1 MASNC
6 VELRAGNSP
15 RGQECHVPRPGGAIN
30 ATRMRVLLPLPS
42 IWVLMSQPSHG
53 ATGSH
58 CVRPIRE
65 SGIAVTRLCL
75 AFLLAFILIPICALA
90 QANGRLQIHF
100 MDVGQGDG
108 ALLISPQGETV
119 LFDNGALGL
128 CERPLRY
135 LRQLQV
141 SKIDYQVVSHYH
153 ADHIG
158 CTTAVLGEFPL
169 ARFSFD
175 RGGGYKSGVYSR
187 YVAAVGDKRRT
198 PMIGDRLVLDQTSA
212 SPVTVTFIAMNG
224 NGLRS
229 RNENDLSLVAHVKF
243 GDFEAAIGGD
253 LSGVSQSSY
262 LDIET
267 SVAPGMGQV
276 EVYKVHHHC
285 SRHSTNVA
293 WLDATRPRVAIV
305 SAGVGNGYGHPTDEC
320 LARLHAVGTKTYWT
334 SIGRGAIPKY
344 GSDVVAQQTV
354 VVEVAANAKGFTVGP
369 ASGHR
374 DEYSVLEGLV
384 HPQSIPPTVGNRRR

>member
-1 MASNC
+1 
-6 VELRAGNSP
+6 
-15 RGQECHVPRPGGAIN
+15 
-30 ATRMRVLLPLPS
+30 
-42 IWVLMSQPSHG
+42 MSQAPHG
-53 ATGSH
+53 ASGSR
-58 CVRPIRE
+58 CVRSARRR
-65 SGIAVTRLCL
+65 GIEVNGHCL
-75 AFLLAFILIPICALA
+75 AFLIAFALTPICAFA

-108 ALLISPQGETV
+108 ALLVSPQGETV

-135 LRQLQV
+135 LRQLKV
-141 SKIDYQVVSHYH
+141 EKIDYQVVSHYH

-169 ARFSFD
+169 SHYSFD
-175 RGGGYKSGVYSR
+175 RGGQYKSGVYSR
-187 YVAAVGDKRRT
+187 YLAAVGDKRRM
-198 PMIGDRLVLDQTSA
+198 PAIGETLVLDQA
-212 SPVTVTFIAMNG
+212 SPHPVTITFVAMNG
-224 NGLRS
+224 NGLRT

-253 LSGVSQSSY
+253 LSGFSQSSY

-267 SVAPGMGQV
+267 SVAPSMGQV

-293 WLDATRPRVAIV
+293 WLEATRPRVAIV

-320 LARLHAVGTKTYWT
+320 LARLHDVGAKTYWT
-334 SIGRGAIPKY
+334 SIGRGAIPQY

-384 HPQSIPPTVGNRRR
+384 HPQSTPPTVGNRRR

>member
-1 MASNC
+1 
-6 VELRAGNSP
+6 
-15 RGQECHVPRPGGAIN
+15 
-30 ATRMRVLLPLPS
+30 
-42 IWVLMSQPSHG
+42 MSQVPHG
-53 ATGSH
+53 DSGSQ
-58 CVRPIRE
+58 CVRPFRE
-65 SGIAVTRLCL
+65 CGIGVNWHCL
-75 AFLLAFILIPICALA
+75 AFLLVSILVPICAVA

-119 LFDNGALGL
+119 LFDNGALGV
-128 CERPLRY
+128 CDRPLKY

-141 SKIDYQVVSHYH
+141 AKIDYQVVSHYH

-158 CTTAVLGEFPL
+158 CTTAVLSEFPL
-169 ARFSFD
+169 SHFSFD
-175 RGGGYKSGVYSR
+175 RGGEYRSGVYRR
-187 YVAAVGDKRRT
+187 YIAAVGDKRRT
-198 PMIGDRLVLDQTSA
+198 PAIGETLVLDQA
-212 SPVTVTFIAMNG
+212 SPHPVTITFTAMNG
-224 NGLRS
+224 NGLRT

-253 LSGVSQSSY
+253 LSGYSQSSY

-267 SVAPGMGQV
+267 SVAPGIGPV

-285 SRHSTNVA
+285 SRYSTNVA
-293 WLDATRPRVAIV
+293 WLNATRPRVAII

-334 SIGRGAIPKY
+334 SIGRGAIPAY

-374 DEYSVLEGLV
+374 DEYSVLEGSV
-384 HPQSIPPTVGNRRR
+384 HAQSTTTVSNRRR